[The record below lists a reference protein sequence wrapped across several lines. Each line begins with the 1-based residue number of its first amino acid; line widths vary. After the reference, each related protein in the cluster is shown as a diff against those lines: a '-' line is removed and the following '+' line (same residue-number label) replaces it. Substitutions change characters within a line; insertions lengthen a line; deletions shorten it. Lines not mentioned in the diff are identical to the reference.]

1 MSSSRDTILNK
12 LRSARRPFD
21 AAPPRPAN
29 YLPVLSI
36 DDPGREALIARFQSE
51 MERLKG
57 STFIAQGDDD
67 ASAIVIDLLHKHNVT
82 HILAWDFAHIPV
94 TDLETK
100 LRQAGITIT
109 FPNTHEARSPDTM
122 KLYGSAGAG
131 ITSADAAIAV
141 TGTLVLSA
149 SAGKGRIPTVL
160 PPVWISIITSEQL
173 FARLEDWL
181 AHERAHGMTTMQE
194 RSNLV
199 FVTGPSRT
207 GDIEMQLILGVH
219 GPGTQY
225 VVIKH
230 E

>member
-1 MSSSRDTILNK
+1 MSSSRDTILSK

-36 DDPGREALIARFQSE
+36 EDTGRAALIARFERE
-51 MERLKG
+51 METLKG
-57 STFIAQGDDD
+57 SALVAQGDDA

-94 TDLETK
+94 ADLETK
-100 LRQAGITIT
+100 LHEAGITIT

-122 KLYGSAGAG
+122 QWYGSAGAG
-131 ITSADAAIAV
+131 ITGADAAIAA

-160 PPVWISIITSEQL
+160 PPVWISIINSEQI
-173 FARLEDWL
+173 FARLEEWL
-181 AHERAHGMTTMQE
+181 AHERTQGLTTIQE

-225 VVIKH
+225 VVIKQ
-230 E
+230 